1 MEVSG
6 QIQAPVMT
14 TKGLQHQLDR
24 RLGGLHIW
32 YRHNDE
38 EIHV

>member
-1 MEVSG
+1 V
-6 QIQAPVMT
+6 VRF
-14 TKGLQHQLDR
+14 KLQHQLDR

-38 EIHV
+38 EIFA